1 MNPLS
6 EKIHCGTLGEL
17 LVQIRLF
24 QHGVQAAPP
33 IKDSGNDLIAI
44 RGESFRAVQ
53 VKTRKDEP
61 FTLGPLPPLYHVVA
75 LVHLVGEDEEVH
87 LDASRVFLIP
97 REAFEGRAIRYFDDV
112 AEFALRRDL
121 VERLFY

>member
-6 EKIHCGTLGEL
+6 EKIQCGTLGEL

-44 RGESFRAVQ
+44 RGECFRAVQ
-53 VKTRKDEP
+53 VKTRKDDP
-61 FTLGPLPPLYHVVA
+61 FALRPLPPRYHILA
-75 LVHLVGEDEEVH
+75 LVHLVGEDDEVY
-87 LDASRVFLIP
+87 LDQSRVFLVP
-97 REAFEGRAIRYFDDV
+97 KEVVEDRTIRSFGDV
-112 AEFALRRDL
+112 EDFRLQPDL
-121 VERLFY
+121 VAALFS